1 MHHKNDSFCVLLSTP
16 LILTITFLRII
27 ILPLTPDSDPK
38 LIQLINPKDSVSN
51 PPNSLTVVV
60 VCETFF

>member
-1 MHHKNDSFCVLLSTP
+1 M
-16 LILTITFLRII
+16 
-27 ILPLTPDSDPK
+27 PDSDPK
-38 LIQLINPKDSVSN
+38 LIQSINPKDSLSN